1 MKVEKNLIEKVANNA
16 TNIKGKAVEI
26 AKKIIDQ
33 KLASKFRSYAFFCYG
48 NIDDIYD
55 LQDCLLDFSWF
66 GEEITV
72 QDIPEN
78 IHPSKKWQIFGM
90 RAEDSLKNLFYD
102 MYKNIKLAD
111 ILEGKEFRVRGIKG
125 KFKVSY
131 TLLHYCFAKGKITS
145 HECLDMMRI

>member
-1 MKVEKNLIEKVANNA
+1 MKVEKNMIEEVANGK

-33 KLASKFRSYAFFCYG
+33 KLVSKFRSYAFFCYG

-66 GEEITV
+66 GAEIKV

-78 IHPSKKWQIFGM
+78 IHPFRKLSIFGM
-90 RAEDSLKNLFYD
+90 TIEDSLKNLFNELTESS
-102 MYKNIKLAD
+102 KKLEAC
-111 ILEGKEFRVRGIKG
+111 ENKVFTVRGTRG
-125 KFKVSY
+125 KFKLIY
-131 TLLHYCFAKGKITS
+131 TSLHYCFGEGRIT
-145 HECLDMMRI
+145 EKQCLDMMRI

>member
-55 LQDCLLDFSWF
+55 LQNL
-66 GEEITV
+66 ITDNRT
-72 QDIPEN
+72 QSAN
-78 IHPSKKWQIFGM
+78 
-90 RAEDSLKNLFYD
+90 
-102 MYKNIKLAD
+102 
-111 ILEGKEFRVRGIKG
+111 RVRY
-125 KFKVSY
+125 V
-131 TLLHYCFAKGKITS
+131 
-145 HECLDMMRI
+145 